1 MRKSPTMEEATLPD
15 DPASP
20 HTHSGSRVGPGE
32 ECPACHRR
40 VPRPKQADSPPS
52 KVISFRVP
60 EDEVESFLEVVE
72 TATEHT
78 GSADHPYAKYRVMLR
93 GMVLILQEP
102 QATFEGG

>member
-1 MRKSPTMEEATLPD
+1 MRKSPTLEELALEP

-20 HTHSGSRVGPGE
+20 HQHDAGLLPGE

-40 VPRPKQADSPPS
+40 VPRPKQPESPSS

-72 TATEHT
+72 AAAEHT
-78 GSADHPYAKYRVMLR
+78 GSANHPYAKFRVMLR